1 MIFEQA
7 AKTRVFWIPKGA
19 IININLDHW
28 RRRRIPFDEQE
39 SWLIESVIDVASQN
53 SQQGHDLFVYKPKRL
68 IVVVEDNF
76 ILIPPNEPKSY
87 CKQQLVLSLN
97 VILKPAA
104 CVHGE
109 EIMRLLEMDRY
120 CSKSKKKKKNCIRIW
135 CHIPPREGVVPS
147 DFIRQG
153 FIDKNT

>member
-28 RRRRIPFDEQE
+28 RRRMIPFDEQE

-68 IVVVEDNF
+68 WW
-76 ILIPPNEPKSY
+76 S
-87 CKQQLVLSLN
+87 QQLVLSLN
-97 VILKPAA
+97 VISKPAA

-120 CSKSKKKKKNCIRIW
+120 YSKSKKKKNCIRIW